1 MIINTIWYPSWDEEQ
16 AAIALCEKLGY
27 MSHNIVMVIDECGNS
42 TTTPM
47 WRVIAEE
54 RRRFA
59 VMFGLL

>member
-1 MIINTIWYPSWDEEQ
+1 MIVNFMWNPSWDEEQ

-27 MSHNIVMVIDECGNS
+27 ISHNTMEVTDYYGNK
-42 TTTPM
+42 TYVPI

-59 VMFGLL
+59 VMSGLL